1 MKIVSKI
8 ALLSLPILAACGGGS
23 SGETCTG
30 GANLQK
36 VCVANPSHAIPEG
49 IWFGATTSGLAAQT
63 IVLETGQYFSV
74 YTSSG
79 AFSWMTE
86 GIMTA
91 TDGAL
96 SDPASVALAANGA
109 IIAATIS
116 GNFTGQTS
124 LAATTSIATNPSQ
137 TLLVFNGNYNA
148 IYNTPLAVSDVLGT
162 WSNSGNIGTSTT
174 VTFSSDG
181 TLTGTQGSCTFT
193 GSVKPRATGKH
204 LLDGTVTFTNA
215 ACAVGNG
222 VSLPVEATVVNSQLS
237 IVGVTPQRSAAFYLL
252 ATR

>member
-1 MKIVSKI
+1 MKILSKI

-23 SGETCTG
+23 SNESCTG
-30 GANLQK
+30 GATLQK
-36 VCVANPSHAIPEG
+36 TCVAKPSLAIPEG
-49 IWFGATTSGLAAQT
+49 IWYGATTSGLAAQT

-86 GIMTA
+86 GIMSA

-96 SDPASVALAANGA
+96 TDPASVALAADGS
-109 IIAATIS
+109 IIAATVS
-116 GNFTGQTS
+116 GKFTGQTS
-124 LAATTSIATNPSQ
+124 LAATTSIATNPTQ
-137 TLLVFNGNYNA
+137 TLLVFNGNYNP

-162 WSNSGNIGTSTT
+162 WNNPANISTTTT
-174 VTFSSDG
+174 VTFTSDG
-181 TLTGTQGSCTFT
+181 LLTGTQGNCTFT
-193 GSVKPRATGKH
+193 GSVKPRPTGKH

-237 IVGVTPQRSAAFYLL
+237 IVGVTPQRSSAFYLF